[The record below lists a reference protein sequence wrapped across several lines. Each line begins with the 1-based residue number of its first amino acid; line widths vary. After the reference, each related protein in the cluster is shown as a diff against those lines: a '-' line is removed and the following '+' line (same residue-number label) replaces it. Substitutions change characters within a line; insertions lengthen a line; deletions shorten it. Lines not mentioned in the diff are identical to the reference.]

1 MCCIFCTSSMMEL
14 QVFVSLYWDLWNAR
28 EEKET
33 IHADWII
40 IIHLLCQLNLY
51 ALRSDVWVAPSGFF
65 PSCLHQMEG
74 NPTVQNK
81 LDQRAL
87 EELRPS
93 IMGLFILFP
102 DFSFNFLCWKKS
114 MPALSQHLLVKWIL
128 VLKMVQCTLRKWYA
142 DKCGHWDSAS
152 KLTRH
157 WWCLSSKCWLC
168 SGAMW
173 CGMVCLGTVQCAV
186 STTVYLLWSPDHMLI
201 TGRFPPSCAP
211 ALQQ

>member
-1 MCCIFCTSSMMEL
+1 MCCIFCTSSLMEL

-93 IMGLFILFP
+93 IMGIFILFP
-102 DFSFNFLCWKKS
+102 DISFNFLCWKKS
-114 MPALSQHLLVKWIL
+114 MLALSQYLLSKRIL
-128 VLKMVQCTLRKWYA
+128 VSRWFNAPCASDTLTNVAIGTVHQSWPGIGGVCPPNVDFVLVQC
-142 DKCGHWDSAS
+142 G
-152 KLTRH
+152 
-157 WWCLSSKCWLC
+157 
-168 SGAMW
+168 
-173 CGMVCLGTVQCAV
+173 VV
-186 STTVYLLWSPDHMLI
+186 
-201 TGRFPPSCAP
+201 
-211 ALQQ
+211 